1 MGEAEFGS
9 GVVNAPIESPV
20 ACMRCAGGD
29 TVRLEK
35 ARIEANTCYRCRG
48 CGHIFSP
55 ENTFAD

>member
-9 GVVNAPIESPV
+9 GVLSAPVESPV
-20 ACMRCAGGD
+20 ACLRCGRED

-35 ARIEANTCYRCRG
+35 ARLEANTCYRCRG

-55 ENTFAD
+55 ADTFGD